1 MRNTYRL
8 NLRVWD
14 NTENAYTTSFAFVG
28 NVHNDGTFC
37 AFGNTSEN
45 LIVEQCT
52 GLRDAN
58 GRLIYEGDIIESF
71 DHEGEAMRHVIEWNE
86 DFARFEA
93 VIIPKHELKENEWM
107 VSTELLRFLGKRVI
121 GNIHENPE
129 ILETQK

>member
-1 MRNTYRL
+1 MSNDRFKF
-8 NLRVWD
+8 RVWD
-14 NTENAYTTSFAFVG
+14 NTENSYTTSFAFVG
-28 NVHNDGTFC
+28 KVHNDGTFC

-52 GLRDAN
+52 GLRDVN

-71 DHEGEAMRHVIEWNE
+71 DHEGEPVRHVVEWNK

-93 VIIPKHELKENEWM
+93 VLVPKYEWTNNCGSISKEWLTLFE
-107 VSTELLRFLGKRVI
+107 KRVI

-129 ILETQK
+129 LLETQK